1 MGSPS
6 ADRPVPLSWT
16 ASFTASSPSSRTPV
30 TPGRPRTGW
39 PTPTWPVGSWL
50 WPTPS
55 CCSGTTAGSH
65 VPLLPQPRGG
75 LCSGWTLGNRLCSSG
90 LAQARAEPRPGVGAA
105 VLGLGLGGAGGVVNR
120 VSGPEPGGTEAAVP
134 LPRLRGISGAEVW
147 LSGWRGWHRGPPSAL
162 APQAPAHG
170 RRPPPRPHAP
180 QLPGVPAAE
189 PPDLLPARAGRPGAA
204 AAAGVP
210 ERAPGGAVG
219 LPALLHPPAPGG
231 SRPPS
236 APGLPALVLPPRP
249 SHWLPPLRNGSR
261 FSSAPS
267 APAAPAG
274 PLSTQDGLP
283 TCRPPE
289 AAEGGPT
296 GLPGAPG
303 TLQESGASGRIKG
316 RVRFRA
322 GRGRLCPLGTLT
334 CCPAEG
340 GVSPVSG
347 VCREAPGEATRAGQG
362 QRGSVSGTRDAERSP
377 CAASPCRTTGS
388 PRATWRPSSAS
399 SCTSP
404 TSTSPATRRRPSPSC
419 RSTRTCSSEWARLAP
434 AVSSEGPT
442 SEGLWE
448 GPRGCERRAGCCP
461 RHGGRW
467 Q

>member
-249 SHWLPPLRNGSR
+249 LTGCPHSETARGSARPLLLLLLRQARSPPRTGFQHAVHPRLLRAGR
-261 FSSAPS
+261 RGFPGLLG
-267 APAAPAG
+267 PCRRAG
-274 PLSTQDGLP
+274 PLAASRAGSGFAQG
-283 TCRPPE
+283 E
-289 AAEGGPT
+289 AACVP
-296 GLPGAPG
+296 
-303 TLQESGASGRIKG
+303 
-316 RVRFRA
+316 
-322 GRGRLCPLGTLT
+322 
-334 CCPAEG
+334 
-340 GVSPVSG
+340 
-347 VCREAPGEATRAGQG
+347 
-362 QRGSVSGTRDAERSP
+362 
-377 CAASPCRTTGS
+377 
-388 PRATWRPSSAS
+388 
-399 SCTSP
+399 
-404 TSTSPATRRRPSPSC
+404 
-419 RSTRTCSSEWARLAP
+419 LAP
-434 AVSSEGPT
+434 
-442 SEGLWE
+442 
-448 GPRGCERRAGCCP
+448 
-461 RHGGRW
+461 
-467 Q
+467 